1 MKMMAT
7 STSLDESL
15 ESAAKSRDGPKK
27 APLPGSAEEAV
38 LSGVLLLL
46 RLQGVESASGRLP
59 GDLTWEDDSQM
70 ELFYNGLREDV
81 KDEIAK
87 EDRPGTFDEFVSKV
101 IKIDNRLYARRL
113 DAAEK
118 TRAFVDL
125 PEDEPSENQPTQ
137 RSSFAISSFTS
148 SRSPS

>member
-1 MKMMAT
+1 
-7 STSLDESL
+7 
-15 ESAAKSRDGPKK
+15 
-27 APLPGSAEEAV
+27 
-38 LSGVLLLL
+38 
-46 RLQGVESASGRLP
+46 
-59 GDLTWEDDSQM
+59 M

-87 EDRPGTFDEFVSKV
+87 EDRPDTFDEFVSKV